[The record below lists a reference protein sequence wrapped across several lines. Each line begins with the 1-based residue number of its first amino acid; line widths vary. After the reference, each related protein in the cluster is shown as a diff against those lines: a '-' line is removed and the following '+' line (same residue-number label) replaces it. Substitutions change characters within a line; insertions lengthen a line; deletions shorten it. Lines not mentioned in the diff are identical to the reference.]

1 MRKKF
6 KRNLCW
12 LVSIV
17 LLLSFGIIMYVET
30 NVLGSVRYAQRRID
44 SSAIFTAEEIHAAMD
59 AAMAHFRAEFGG
71 CKLIEMV
78 YDEEKSVQRSA
89 EWAAQYGAEQ
99 AIVLDSTFEVRSK
112 DAWATGLEWGKTY
125 RGWSWI
131 LVRNENGPWQ
141 LKTWGYG

>member
-1 MRKKF
+1 MQLQGGNKMSNELKLVNTTLEKKNFFDENSKMILESATELENIIITVEKSFNNIQIDF
-6 KRNLCW
+6 KYDSTKSKF
-12 LVSIV
+12 VMV
-17 LLLSFGIIMYVET
+17 
-30 NVLGSVRYAQRRID
+30 NVY
-44 SSAIFTAEEIHAAMD
+44 
-59 AAMAHFRAEFGG
+59 
-71 CKLIEMV
+71 
-78 YDEEKSVQRSA
+78 EEKSVQRSA